1 MSHVS
6 GSKTPYIEAFAL
18 ARSPNLLAALP
29 LAHRFGLHKKNTYWL
44 SYLICGLIL
53 ALGFDLLLAIG
64 SRIGVSACYW
74 LSDLSWRLLFALGF
88 ELQLAI
94 GSWV

>member
-1 MSHVS
+1 MYYRQYVWRFRYFLRLCEPRLIIS

-44 SYLICGLIL
+44 SDLICSLIL
-53 ALGFDLLLAIG
+53 ALGFKLHFG
-64 SRIGVSACYW
+64 FRI
-74 LSDLSWRLLFALGF
+74 
-88 ELQLAI
+88 
-94 GSWV
+94 